1 MKRLML
7 ALLVFMAAT
16 AAFASNL
23 TATWIEGTV
32 ERKQGSSWTAIKLG
46 DIVKSSDVVRLAVS
60 STAEFS
66 DGRQKVTL
74 TAAGTFSLSTMLRAG
89 ASQDKRKAS
98 LFERLARI
106 LSPDRKPSQDAVGGV
121 RGKAQAGSAATP
133 WVDGEGDADAVSA
146 ATGESG
152 EDPAAEAAAL
162 AAKNAGIISAAW
174 DLVKAKDFRKAAE
187 QFGSAVATSE
197 GGMKA
202 EALYGQAWS
211 LEASGST
218 IPAIKI
224 LRSMPSEG
232 AWAGPCVLLLSRLD
246 LGTGAYAEARSL
258 LEAAIA
264 SNLFSGEDLELAKAM
279 LKEAKAAK

>member
-1 MKRLML
+1 
-7 ALLVFMAAT
+7 
-16 AAFASNL
+16 
-23 TATWIEGTV
+23 
-32 ERKQGSSWTAIKLG
+32 
-46 DIVKSSDVVRLAVS
+46 
-60 STAEFS
+60 
-66 DGRQKVTL
+66 
-74 TAAGTFSLSTMLRAG
+74 MLRAG

>member
-1 MKRLML
+1 
-7 ALLVFMAAT
+7 VFMAAT
-16 AAFASNL
+16 SAFASNL

-46 DIVKSSDVVRLAVS
+46 DIVKSSDVIRLAAS

-74 TAAGTFSLSTMLRAG
+74 TAPGTFSLSAMLRAG

>member
-7 ALLVFMAAT
+7 ALFVFMAAT

-46 DIVKSSDVVRLAVS
+46 DIVKSSDVVRLAES

-121 RGKAQAGSAATP
+121 RGKAQADSAATP
-133 WVDGEGDADAVSA
+133 WVDGEGEADAVSA

-174 DLVKAKDFRKAAE
+174 DLVKAKDYRKAAE
-187 QFGSAVATSE
+187 QFGSAVATSQ

-232 AWAGPCVLLLSRLD
+232 AWAGPRVLLLARLD

-258 LEAAIA
+258 LEAAIG
-264 SNLFSGEDLELAKAM
+264 SNFFSGEDLELAKAM

>member
-7 ALLVFMAAT
+7 AVFVFMAAT

-32 ERKQGSSWTAIKLG
+32 ERKQGPSWTAIKLG
-46 DIVKSSDVVRLAVS
+46 DIVKSSDVVRLADS

-74 TAAGTFSLSTMLRAG
+74 TAAGTFSLSAMLRAG

-98 LFERLARI
+98 LLDRLARI
-106 LSPDRKPSQDAVGGV
+106 LSPDRKPTQDAVGGV
-121 RGKAQAGSAATP
+121 RGAAKDESGATP
-133 WVDGEGDADAVSA
+133 WVDGDGEADAVSA
-146 ATGESG
+146 ATGDSG

-174 DLVKAKDFRKAAE
+174 DFVKAKDYRKAAE
-187 QFGSAVATSE
+187 QFGSVVATAQ
-197 GGMKA
+197 GGMKV

-218 IPAIKI
+218 ISAIKL

-232 AWAGPCVLLLSRLD
+232 AWAGPRVLLLARLD

-258 LEAAIA
+258 LEAAMG
-264 SNLFSGEDLELAKAM
+264 SSLFSGEDLELATAM